1 MRNIVASGVLYGKHI
16 TVKQISKPK
25 ALKLF
30 CSGETIY
37 MQSSDMYPFGIWQSL
52 FPIELDLIKVQ
63 SNIDCLMYCAKN
75 IAPLTEKEQSLLIVH
90 NSVVKQFNDICN
102 EYIYYNCC
110 SERGKYINFY
120 QIVK

>member
-1 MRNIVASGVLYGKHI
+1 MRNIVASGMLYGKHI
-16 TVKQISKPK
+16 TVNQISKPK

-37 MQSSDMYPFGIWQSL
+37 MQSSNMRPFGIWQSL
-52 FPIELDLIKVQ
+52 CTLSLD
-63 SNIDCLMYCAKN
+63 IDMLD
-75 IAPLTEKEQSLLIVH
+75 
-90 NSVVKQFNDICN
+90 NDINHYNFCKSINSTPLPMEPTKANQFEQQCN
-102 EYIYYNCC
+102 NYIYYNCC